1 MDKIRLT
8 SEVLLKVTK
17 SGLERPVGLYFPS
30 HTVSLTENGCIELS
44 NSEKIAMEFFK
55 SDWSRSYFLVPL
67 GHSSRPNKT
76 TLYFLGFVI
85 TLVEL
90 ICWIGGSGL
99 VASGGSGT
107 VTVSVELSLSWLLGV
122 RSGVES
128 CDTLEVSELIW
139 AFNSAISPACTICKQ
154 YKQ

>member
-1 MDKIRLT
+1 M
-8 SEVLLKVTK
+8 
-17 SGLERPVGLYFPS
+17 
-30 HTVSLTENGCIELS
+30 
-44 NSEKIAMEFFK
+44 
-55 SDWSRSYFLVPL
+55 
-67 GHSSRPNKT
+67 
-76 TLYFLGFVI
+76 LYFLGFVI

-107 VTVSVELSLSWLLGV
+107 VTVSVGLSLSWLLGV

>member
-30 HTVSLTENGCIELS
+30 RTASLTENGCIELS
-44 NSEKIAMEFFK
+44 NSEKIAIKFFK
-55 SDWSRSYFLVPL
+55 SDWSRSYFLV
-67 GHSSRPNKT
+67 HSSRPNKT

-107 VTVSVELSLSWLLGV
+107 ITVSVGLSLSWLLGV
-122 RSGVES
+122 RSGV
-128 CDTLEVSELIW
+128 
-139 AFNSAISPACTICKQ
+139 
-154 YKQ
+154 